1 MMKLLTMRVA
11 SHCQPDLIESLKKSE
26 FDLLEKQNQLAEQEA
41 TIRSLMARFDDD
53 VLEES
58 TLMEMLQAACA
69 KATDAKKKCHDLRKS
84 LDAAKEGIKTY
95 GKISGLLTEIYI
107 LVERLPLFNPSLVI
121 GIDRFSALVI
131 GEMQPQNFA
140 NAWGRL
146 LDANT
151 VIKMLQTIFRY
162 FQDQVDDIALV
173 TIGLVLAMWYE
184 CHIGL
189 TTPQFCSLLHASS
202 SSQIGSE
209 LSSLESEKKEPKGEK
224 SCSVPKSSHPV
235 WLTDSQWLQILSLS
249 KVEPFTNLIESLTTH
264 EKLWRVW
271 YVTEQ
276 PETVPF
282 AQ

>member
-1 MMKLLTMRVA
+1 MEINLEEEEFMDEFAEAISIGRSCIITLEELSLPIKVLQILEMERVKLSGKDKTLLKVGDETYELHKDFRLFIILKSNVEYLDNNIKTLVNVVDMQSNQEGMMKLLTMRVA

-151 VIKMLQTIFRY
+151 VIKMLQTIFRL
-162 FQDQVDDIALV
+162 VDK
-173 TIGLVLAMWYE
+173 
-184 CHIGL
+184 CHVFI
-189 TTPQFCSLLHASS
+189 
-202 SSQIGSE
+202 
-209 LSSLESEKKEPKGEK
+209 
-224 SCSVPKSSHPV
+224 
-235 WLTDSQWLQILSLS
+235 
-249 KVEPFTNLIESLTTH
+249 N
-264 EKLWRVW
+264 
-271 YVTEQ
+271 
-276 PETVPF
+276 
-282 AQ
+282 